1 MKKLSQLTINKILI
15 TVLILLGIFM
25 IQQKI
30 TEQARVDYYICYE
43 QITRG
48 ATGYDKEKIKEY
60 CQEYIKEWWN
70 G

>member
-1 MKKLSQLTINKILI
+1 
-15 TVLILLGIFM
+15 M

-60 CQEYIKEWWN
+60 CQEYIKE
-70 G
+70 

>member
-15 TVLILLGIFM
+15 TALILLGIFM

-43 QITRG
+43 QHK
-48 ATGYDKEKIKEY
+48 ATIETYGEQTIIDYCKEHIKE
-60 CQEYIKEWWN
+60 
-70 G
+70 